1 MTSYSGVD
9 TSRLLIAGMRVAQ
22 SNNSIIASNIANLD
36 TPGYNPV
43 SLDFQ
48 ATLRN
53 AIEGRGRISLR
64 KTRPRHLDGGS
75 GVQLSAESLVLSSKN
90 DYNKVDLDKEIANLS
105 KNTGKFNVFGSL
117 LVKQFQMV
125 KNMLANER

>member
-1 MTSYSGVD
+1 MEPYASID
-9 TSRLLIAGMRVAQ
+9 TSRLLIASMRVAQ
-22 SNNSIIASNIANLD
+22 DNHRFIANNIANVD

-53 AIEGRGRISLR
+53 AIEGRGRIALR
-64 KTRPRHLDGGS
+64 RTRTRHLKAEKT
-75 GVQLSAESLVLSSKN
+75 GVALEGLVLQSRN
-90 DYNKVDLDKEIANLS
+90 DYNKVDIDQEIANLA
-105 KNTGKFNVFGSL
+105 KNRGRYTVYGSL

-125 KNMLANER
+125 TNMLANER